1 MSYEY
6 EYYSLL
12 VNNVDSA
19 SANTA
24 LHEPP
29 LRFEE
34 VRDIPILKNT
44 EDYEVAIETF
54 KIDTKTLP
62 VFIPTIR
69 EGYTTET
76 IYTVAVE
83 FRIPTQEEDNDRQYL
98 SSQNVQ
104 FKPQDETL
112 SVPSILENGNIDY
125 SSGYYNIYNFE
136 FFIVLVNNAL
146 RMAMN
151 HAVNTLNAL
160 TDNSYSDTSC
170 PYFIFDKATGLISL
184 YAPVAGFNRDLGKY
198 ATIHLNKPLYRLF
211 NSLPFVLKSATYYDL
226 DADPIIQGVTILLP
240 PVTQQFYSINMQNF
254 GAANVESVDD
264 PPQID
269 GTTGTTP
276 RNYYVVYQDYSTLDT
291 WTPVDSLVITSN
303 TMPVKSSMRSAQH
316 SYIDGVQTTRGS
328 ADGTEFEITDFKA
341 GSYTNGV
348 IYNPSEK
355 RWINMNQR
363 SELKRVNIEVFW
375 RNKLNN
381 ALVPLKLNSGGSFSL
396 KFVFRK
402 LRENS

>member
-19 SANTA
+19 SADTT
-24 LHEPP
+24 LHEPS

-34 VRDIPILKNT
+34 VRDIPILENT
-44 EDYEVAIETF
+44 EDYECAIETF

-62 VFIPTIR
+62 AFIPTIR
-69 EGYTTET
+69 EGYSTET

-83 FRIPTQEEDNDRQYL
+83 FRVTTQGEENDLHYL

-104 FKPQDETL
+104 FRPQDETL
-112 SVPSILENGNIDY
+112 SVPAILENGNINY

-146 RMAMN
+146 RTAMN
-151 HAVNTLNAL
+151 HAVTALNAL
-160 TDNSYSDTSC
+160 ASNSYSDTSC

-184 YAPVAGFNRDLGKY
+184 YAPVAGFNRDLGIY

-226 DADPIIQGVTILLP
+226 TSVIPGSGATFATI
-240 PVTQQFYSINMQNF
+240 TQEFFSINMQNF
-254 GAANVESVDD
+254 GAVNVEIVDD

-269 GTTGTTP
+269 GTTGTTG
-276 RNYYVVYQDYSTLDT
+276 RNYYVVYQDYSTLET
-291 WTPVDSLVITSN
+291 WSPVDSLVITSN

-316 SYIDGVQTTRGS
+316 SYIDGIQTTRGS

-348 IYNPSEK
+348 IYTPSEK
-355 RWINMNQR
+355 RWLNMNQR
-363 SELKRVNIEVFW
+363 TQLKRINIEVFW